1 MRVNE
6 NWAMFV
12 NLDSEVE
19 WAFGNPDEE
28 FLQFIV
34 NFLKGLGNIG
44 SEIFGENSVASIE
57 FEHTGFKSSEV
68 FIVSL
73 QNKFFFICSDPA
85 ITLKLISATEGLP
98 KAMEEHIAAVLVGQ
112 AAVLFADSISNT
124 KSERE
129 IEIIERSFQAIILSI
144 NPSLSENISTICS
157 KASSNFS
164 ILSFTE
170 LLSFHYYIRK
180 YETLTDQP
188 TGLALISHLSGG
200 ELPFSWNVERDVVLA
215 GYLAVIFGFIKT
227 LFGGSAQ
234 RLVFGTHEL
243 RKLDFIYGDE
253 YFLAID
259 SSFAFL
265 CKDPEFLP
273 SFLSISVEVLRDLG
287 TNLKRYI
294 IRETLEHATTMLEE
308 LSLRTILE
316 AYQSLSIDPYLSFNQ
331 QIRKILKEIS
341 TDNQI

>member
-1 MRVNE
+1 MRVDE

-19 WAFGNPDEE
+19 WAWGNPDKE
-28 FLQFIV
+28 FLQFTV
-34 NFLKGLGNIG
+34 NFLQGLGNLG
-44 SEIFGENSVASIE
+44 AEIFGENSVASIE
-57 FEHTGFKSSEV
+57 FEHTTFKVSEV

-98 KAMEEHIAAVLVGQ
+98 KAMEEHISAVLVGQ
-112 AAVLFADSISNT
+112 AAILFADSISNT
-124 KSERE
+124 KTKQEM
-129 IEIIERSFQAIILSI
+129 EIIERSFQAILLSI

-164 ILSFTE
+164 ILSFNE
-170 LLSFHYYIRK
+170 LLSFHYYIRRH
-180 YETLTDQP
+180 ETLTDQP
-188 TGLALISHLSGG
+188 TGIALISHLSGG

-227 LFGGSAQ
+227 LFGGSAR
-234 RLVFGTHEL
+234 RLVFGAHEL
-243 RKLDFIYGDE
+243 RKLDFIYGEE

-259 SSFAFL
+259 SSFASL
-265 CKDPEFLP
+265 CQDPRFLP
-273 SFLSISVEVLRDLG
+273 DFLSVSFDVLRDLG
-287 TNLKRYI
+287 ANLKRYI

-308 LSLRTILE
+308 LSLRSILE
-316 AYQSLSIDPYLSFNQ
+316 AYQSLSTDPYLSFND
-331 QIRKILKEIS
+331 QIRKILQEIS
-341 TDNQI
+341 TDNQ

>member
-1 MRVNE
+1 MKVDE

-19 WAFGNPDEE
+19 WSWGNPDDE
-28 FLQFIV
+28 FLQFTV
-34 NFLKGLGNIG
+34 NFLQGLSNIG

-57 FEHTGFKSSEV
+57 FEYTGFKTSEV

-98 KAMEEHIAAVLVGQ
+98 KTMEEHIAAVLVGQ
-112 AAVLFADSISNT
+112 AAIIFADSISNT
-124 KSERE
+124 KSEQE
-129 IEIIERSFQAIILSI
+129 MEIIERSFQAIILSI
-144 NPSLSENISTICS
+144 NPSLSGNISTICS

-164 ILSFTE
+164 MLSFNE

-180 YETLTDQP
+180 HETLTDLP

-200 ELPFSWNVERDVVLA
+200 DLPFSWNVERDVVLA

-227 LFGGSAQ
+227 LFGGSAR
-234 RLVFGTHEL
+234 RLIFGAQEL
-243 RKLDFIYGDE
+243 RKLDFIYGKE
-253 YFLAID
+253 YFMAID
-259 SSFAFL
+259 SSFTFL
-265 CKDPEFLP
+265 CKDPRFLP
-273 SFLSISVEVLRDLG
+273 SFLSVSFDVLRDLG
-287 TNLKRYI
+287 ANLKRYI

-308 LSLRTILE
+308 LSLRSILE
-316 AYQSLSIDPYLSFNQ
+316 AYQSLSTDPYLSFND
-331 QIRKILKEIS
+331 QIRKILQVIS
-341 TDNQI
+341 SNNQ

>member
-1 MRVNE
+1 MRVDE

-19 WAFGNPDEE
+19 WAWGNPDDE
-28 FLQFIV
+28 FLQFTV
-34 NFLKGLGNIG
+34 NFLKGLGGIG
-44 SEIFGENSVASIE
+44 SEVFGENSVASIE
-57 FEHTGFKSSEV
+57 FEHTGFKTSEV

-112 AAVLFADSISNT
+112 AAILFADSISNT
-124 KSERE
+124 KNEAE
-129 IEIIERSFQAIILSI
+129 MEIIERSFQAIILNI
-144 NPSLSENISTICS
+144 NPSLSKDISIICS

-164 ILSFTE
+164 MLSFSE
-170 LLSFHYYIRK
+170 LLAFHYYIRK
-180 YETLTDQP
+180 HDTLTNQP

-215 GYLAVIFGFIKT
+215 GYLAVIFGYIET
-227 LFGGSAQ
+227 LFGGSAR
-234 RLVFGTHEL
+234 RLIFGTQEL
-243 RKLDFIYGDE
+243 RKLDFIYGEE

-259 SSFAFL
+259 SSFTFL
-265 CKDPEFLP
+265 CQDPSFLP
-273 SFLSISVEVLRDLG
+273 SFLSVSFEVLRDLG
-287 TNLKRYI
+287 ANLKRYI

-308 LSLRTILE
+308 LSLRSILE
-316 AYQSLSIDPYLSFNQ
+316 AYQSLSTDPYLSFND
-331 QIRKILKEIS
+331 QIRKILQEIS
-341 TDNQI
+341 RDNT